1 MFLLLTYLWAIRRNI
16 LTQFARMK
24 PTLPTRLLRSHAKNK
39 KMQERM
45 TISPLYLSSCAE
57 FIAANTYASV
67 TPLIPYKIFKSK
79 EQLFIDEEISKKKKG
94 YHEPDSQAMRSH

>member
-1 MFLLLTYLWAIRRNI
+1 
-16 LTQFARMK
+16 MK
-24 PTLPTRLLRSHAKNK
+24 PTLPTTLLRSHAKNK

-79 EQLFIDEEISKKKKG
+79 EQLFIDEEISKKKKDTMSQTAKQCVLIKEG
-94 YHEPDSQAMRSH
+94 PDPSVRVDPP